1 MKRKPMS
8 KVEVE
13 ERNRPVF
20 CLLSFVLASFIL
32 LGCSRAPIER
42 VEWPAMGTIAAVQTK
57 GGGLSS
63 EALDAVKAE
72 FNRVNEH
79 FNIHDPK
86 APIHEIAKCTDES
99 IMSYDAVFPWFCY
112 STAFNLRDASE
123 GAFNPRWR
131 GPGTLDMGA
140 IAKGFAVD
148 LAADAVKACYGKA
161 DGNMPEMLI
170 DLGGNL
176 KAVKGDWTVGIKDG
190 ESFVLREGEA
200 CATSARYYR
209 GDHIKDGRTGADVK
223 NDVYSVTVIHP
234 KSAML
239 ADGLSTT
246 LFILGREKGEEF
258 LKKHYSDAR
267 AFWLHAGL

>member
-1 MKRKPMS
+1 MRIGAW
-8 KVEVE
+8 
-13 ERNRPVF
+13 
-20 CLLSFVLASFIL
+20 CLVLGAWCVVA
-32 LGCSRAPIER
+32 GCGKAPIER
-42 VEWPAMGTIAAVQTK
+42 VEWPVMGTIAAVQTK
-57 GGGLSS
+57 GGILSS
-63 EALDAVKAE
+63 AALGAVRAK

-86 APIHEIAKCTDES
+86 APIHGIAKETDELIRS
-99 IMSYDAVFPWFCY
+99 RSMVFPWDCY
-112 STAFNLRDASE
+112 ATALDLRDASG

-131 GPGTLDMGA
+131 GPETLDLGA

-148 LAADAVKACYGKA
+148 LAADAVKECSEKAGGK
-161 DGNMPEMLI
+161 MPEMLI

-176 KAVKGDWTVGIKDG
+176 KAVKGDWTVGVKDG
-190 ESFVLREGEA
+190 KAFVLREGEA

-209 GDHIKDGRTGADVK
+209 GDHIKDGRTGADVT
-223 NDVYSVTVIHP
+223 NGVYSVTVIHP

-258 LKKHYSDAR
+258 LKKHHPESR
-267 AFWLHAGL
+267 AIWLP

>member
-1 MKRKPMS
+1 MR
-8 KVEVE
+8 VCAL
-13 ERNRPVF
+13 
-20 CLLSFVLASFIL
+20 CLVLCAL
-32 LGCSRAPIER
+32 CAVVGCGKAPIER
-42 VEWPAMGTIAAVQTK
+42 VEWPAMGTVAAVQTK
-57 GGGLSS
+57 GGCLSP
-63 EALDAVKAE
+63 EALDAVKAG

-86 APIHEIAKCTDES
+86 APIHKIAKETDDS
-99 IMSYDAVFPWFCY
+99 IMSHDAAFPWACY

-131 GPGTLDMGA
+131 GPETLDMGA

-148 LAADAVKACYGKA
+148 LAADAVKECYEKA
-161 DGNMPEMLI
+161 GENMPMMLI

-176 KAVKGDWTVGIKDG
+176 KAVKGAWTVGVKDG
-190 ESFVLREGEA
+190 ESFVLHEGEA

-209 GDHIKDGRTGADVK
+209 GDHIKDGRTGETVV
-223 NDVYSVTVIHP
+223 NDIYSVTVIHP

-267 AFWLHAGL
+267 AVWLP

>member
-1 MKRKPMS
+1 MRRLKNREKRSDLLCRILRILQVLLIVVVSGCGRP
-8 KVEVE
+8 KV
-13 ERNRPVF
+13 
-20 CLLSFVLASFIL
+20 
-32 LGCSRAPIER
+32 ER
-42 VEWPAMGTIAAVQTK
+42 VEWPVMGTIAAVQTK
-57 GGGLSS
+57 GGCLSP
-63 EALDAVKAE
+63 EALDAVKAG

-86 APIHEIAKCTDES
+86 APIHEIAKETDDS
-99 IMSYDAVFPWFCY
+99 IMSHNAAFPWACY
-112 STAFNLRDASE
+112 SAAFNLRDASE

-131 GPGTLDMGA
+131 GPETLDMGA

-148 LAADAVKACYGKA
+148 LAADMVKTCYGEA
-161 DGNMPEMLI
+161 GGIMPEMLI

-190 ESFVLREGEA
+190 KPFVLREGEA

-209 GDHIKDGRTGADVK
+209 GGHIKDGRTGKTVV
-223 NDVYSVTVIHP
+223 NDVYSVTAIHP
-234 KSAML
+234 WSATL

-258 LKKHYSDAR
+258 LKKHYPEAR
-267 AFWLHAGL
+267 AVWINAGL

>member
-1 MKRKPMS
+1 MMS
-8 KVEVE
+8 VVH
-13 ERNRPVF
+13 RTR
-20 CLLSFVLASFIL
+20 SVLAARALAIAGLFL
-32 LGCSRAPIER
+32 VGCGKTPIER
-42 VEWPAMGTIAAVQTK
+42 VEWPVMGTIAAVQTK
-57 GGGLSS
+57 GGSLST
-63 EALDAVKAE
+63 EVLDAVKTE

-86 APIHEIAKCTDES
+86 APIHGIAKETDELIRS
-99 IMSYDAVFPWFCY
+99 RSMVFPWDCY
-112 STAFNLRDASE
+112 ATALDLRDASG

-131 GPGTLDMGA
+131 GPGILDMGA

-148 LAADAVKACYGKA
+148 LAADAVNECYGKA
-161 DGNMPEMLI
+161 GGSTLEMLI

-176 KAVKGDWTVGIKDG
+176 KAVKGDWTVGIMDG
-190 ESFVLREGEA
+190 ESFVLHEGAA

-209 GDHIKDGRTGADVK
+209 GDHIKDGRTGADVT
-223 NDVYSVTVIHP
+223 NAVYSVTVIHP

-258 LKKHYSDAR
+258 LKKHYPEAR
-267 AFWLHAGL
+267 VVWLP

>member
-1 MKRKPMS
+1 MIR
-8 KVEVE
+8 
-13 ERNRPVF
+13 R
-20 CLLSFVLASFIL
+20 CLAVLAL
-32 LGCSRAPIER
+32 LEGLAGCGKAPIER
-42 VEWPAMGTIAAVQTK
+42 IEWPVMGTVAAVQTK

-86 APIHEIAKCTDES
+86 APIHEIATETDDS
-99 IMSYDAVFPWFCY
+99 IKSHDAAFPWACY

-131 GPGTLDMGA
+131 GPGTLDLGA

-148 LAADAVKACYGKA
+148 LATDAVKRCYGETG
-161 DGNMPEMLI
+161 GNMPEMLI

-176 KAVKGDWTVGIKDG
+176 KAVKGDWTVGVKDG
-190 ESFVLREGEA
+190 ESFVLHEGEA
-200 CATSARYYR
+200 CATSARYHR
-209 GDHIKDGRTGADVK
+209 GDHIKDGRTGKTVV

-234 KSAML
+234 WSATL

-258 LKKHYSDAR
+258 LKNKHSDAR

>member
-1 MKRKPMS
+1 MK
-8 KVEVE
+8 VGAW
-13 ERNRPVF
+13 
-20 CLLSFVLASFIL
+20 CLA
-32 LGCSRAPIER
+32 LGAWCLVAGCGKAPIER
-42 VEWPAMGTIAAVQTK
+42 VEWPVMGTIAAVQTK

-131 GPGTLDMGA
+131 GPNTLDMGA
-140 IAKGFAVD
+140 VAKGFAVD
-148 LAADAVKACYGKA
+148 LAADAVKECYEKA
-161 DGNMPEMLI
+161 GENMPMMLI

-176 KAVKGDWTVGIKDG
+176 KAVKGAWTVGVKDG
-190 ESFVLREGEA
+190 ESFVLHEGEA

-209 GDHIKDGRTGADVK
+209 GDHIKDGRTGETVV
-223 NDVYSVTVIHP
+223 NDIYSVTVIHP

-267 AFWLHAGL
+267 AVWLP

>member
-1 MKRKPMS
+1 M
-8 KVEVE
+8 
-13 ERNRPVF
+13 
-20 CLLSFVLASFIL
+20 
-32 LGCSRAPIER
+32 
-42 VEWPAMGTIAAVQTK
+42 
-57 GGGLSS
+57 
-63 EALDAVKAE
+63 
-72 FNRVNEH
+72 
-79 FNIHDPK
+79 
-86 APIHEIAKCTDES
+86 
-99 IMSYDAVFPWFCY
+99 VFPWDCY
-112 STAFNLRDASE
+112 ATALDLRDASG

-131 GPGTLDMGA
+131 GPGTLDLGA

-148 LAADAVKACYGKA
+148 LAADAVKKCYGETG
-161 DGNMPEMLI
+161 GNIPEMLI

-176 KAVKGDWTVGIKDG
+176 KAVKGAWTVGVKDG
-190 ESFVLREGEA
+190 ESFVLHEGEA

-267 AFWLHAGL
+267 AVWLP